1 LPRFKIVDDC
11 LHAVDSHQM
20 NIFGIE
26 DLDDVFALDI
36 ETIFNRDNYLFV
48 GSIQGMY
55 NYDVSI
61 PARPTFVSEF

>member
-1 LPRFKIVDDC
+1 
-11 LHAVDSHQM
+11 M
-20 NIFGIE
+20 NVFGIE

-61 PARPTFVSEF
+61 PARPTCVSEF